1 MEQNRIRVAVL
12 AELGRIWWTWQ
23 NIAECG
29 RLPLDCRRLPLDCR
43 LMVSLF
49 LLRRWKQVDVCKVLR
64 RSPVIVP
71 PFKLELLRD
80 GAEVVLGRVCKSL
93 LRLI

>member
-1 MEQNRIRVAVL
+1 MCMEQNRIQVAVL

-29 RLPLDCRRLPLDCR
+29 RLPLDCYRLPLDCR
-43 LMVSLF
+43 LVVGLF

-64 RSPVIVP
+64 RSPVT
-71 PFKLELLRD
+71 
-80 GAEVVLGRVCKSL
+80 VCNSAVWVN
-93 LRLI
+93 